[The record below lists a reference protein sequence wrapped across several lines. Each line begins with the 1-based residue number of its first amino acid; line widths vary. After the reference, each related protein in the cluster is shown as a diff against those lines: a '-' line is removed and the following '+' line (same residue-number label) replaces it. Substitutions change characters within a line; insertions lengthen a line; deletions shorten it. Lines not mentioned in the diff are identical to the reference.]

1 MSISK
6 FTDRFTAVIDACVL
20 AGAFRR
26 NLLLSLAEVGFYRP
40 RWSKRI
46 LEETEA
52 AILKITKGENDGS
65 HPRRQIEEA
74 FPESLVTGWEVFE
87 KSLALPDPKDNHV
100 LAAAIAASAAVIV
113 TDNIADFPQPKLTP
127 HKIKAISADE
137 FIADIVELDPAEAL
151 SALKRMRQRFHKPQL
166 DVPALIRKSESQ
178 GLFKVAD
185 IMNKFKTWL

>member
-20 AGAFRR
+20 AGSFRR

-46 LEETEA
+46 LDETEA
-52 AILKITKGENDGS
+52 AIPKITKGECDGS
-65 HPRRQIEEA
+65 RPRRRIEEA
-74 FPESLVTGWEVFE
+74 FPESLVTGWEAYE
-87 KSLALPDPKDNHV
+87 ESLALPDPNDNHV
-100 LAAAIAASAAVIV
+100 LAAAIAARASVIV
-113 TDNIADFPQPKLTP
+113 TDNIVDFPLPKLSP
-127 HKIKAISADE
+127 HKIEAISADD
-137 FIADIVELDPAEAL
+137 FIADIIELDPVEAIA
-151 SALKRMRQRFHKPQL
+151 ALRRMRERFHKPQL

-185 IMNKFKTWL
+185 IMNKFKVWL